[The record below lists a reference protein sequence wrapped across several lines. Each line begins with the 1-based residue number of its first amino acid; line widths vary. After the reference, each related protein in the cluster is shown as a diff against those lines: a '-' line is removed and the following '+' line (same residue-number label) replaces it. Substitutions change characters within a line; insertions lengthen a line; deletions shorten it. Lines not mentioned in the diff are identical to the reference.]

1 MAVSSDITVRIQH
14 LLEQREQHAQAITSI
29 DATLARV
36 GAALGGSPSH
46 TAPAKKAAVPAK
58 VAPVKVAPAKV
69 AAKPTPAKPAPAAAK
84 PKPGKFAM
92 SGEAS
97 ILAFI
102 KSKGSPV
109 GRDIE
114 AKWKS
119 EGRKGR
125 AINTVSKLVR
135 EKKLKRTPL
144 KGERGSRYS
153 IA

>member
-1 MAVSSDITVRIQH
+1 MAVSSEITVRIQH
-14 LLEQREQHAQAITSI
+14 LLEAREQHAQAITSI

-36 GAALGGSPSH
+36 GAALGGTLKAAPAVKKAA
-46 TAPAKKAAVPAK
+46 APAKA
-58 VAPVKVAPAKV
+58 APAK
-69 AAKPTPAKPAPAAAK
+69 AAPAAPATR
-84 PKPGKFAM
+84 KPGKFAV

-109 GRDIE
+109 GREIE
-114 AKWKS
+114 TKWKS

-125 AINTVSKLVR
+125 AINAVSKLVHD
-135 EKKLKRTPL
+135 KKLKRTPL

-153 IA
+153 LA

>member
-1 MAVSSDITVRIQH
+1 MAVSSEITVRIQH
-14 LLEQREQHAQAITSI
+14 LLEAREQHAQAITSI

-36 GAALGGSPSH
+36 GAALGGTLKAAPAVKKAA
-46 TAPAKKAAVPAK
+46 APAKA
-58 VAPVKVAPAKV
+58 APAK
-69 AAKPTPAKPAPAAAK
+69 AAPAAVAPK
-84 PKPGKFAM
+84 AAPAAPATRKPGKFAV

-109 GRDIE
+109 GREIE
-114 AKWKS
+114 SKWKS

-125 AINTVSKLVR
+125 AINAVSKLVR
-135 EKKLKRTPL
+135 DKKLKRTPL

-153 IA
+153 LA

>member
-1 MAVSSDITVRIQH
+1 MAVSSDITIRIQH
-14 LLEQREQHAQAITSI
+14 LLEAREEHAHAIASI

-36 GAALGGSPSH
+36 GAALGGSPMH
-46 TAPAKKAAVPAK
+46 AAPVKKAAVPAK

-69 AAKPTPAKPAPAAAK
+69 AAKPAPVAAK

-114 AKWKS
+114 DKWKS

-125 AINTVSKLVR
+125 AINAVSKLVR

>member
-14 LLEQREQHAQAITSI
+14 LLEEREEHAEAIASI

-36 GAALGGSPSH
+36 GAALGGSPTH
-46 TAPAKKAAVPAK
+46 AAPAKPAAIFAKAAPTKAAAKPVSAKPA
-58 VAPVKVAPAKV
+58 PV
-69 AAKPTPAKPAPAAAK
+69 AAKPR
-84 PKPGKFAM
+84 PGKFAM

-97 ILAFI
+97 ILAFV
-102 KSKGSPV
+102 KSKGNPV

-125 AINTVSKLVR
+125 AINAVSKLVR